1 MRKITLFFI
10 FSVGLSWGQTITD
23 TIQFMH
29 YNLLNY
35 RNITSYCTSS
45 HNSPSKKDDYMSTIV
60 GYLMPDIITVNEMVG
75 DGGTGANRLLTNALN
90 QDGRNYYKQANYSAN
105 SSLCNMLYYNKNK
118 FGLLNQTKIDR
129 ALNKT
134 QLVRQIDVYTLY
146 YLDNSELEL
155 GDTNFLTVYVA
166 HFKAGNTSSN
176 VADRA
181 KATESVMD
189 FHANNYKSN
198 HSYLFAGDFN
208 MYTSNEQGFINLV
221 GDPNTAIRFKDP
233 IRKPG
238 SWNNDGSYASIHT
251 QSTRVSGNC
260 FSGGG
265 MDDRF
270 DIVLCGQEIISNQ
283 RGYGYITGSYKALGN
298 DGQHF
303 NSSLNSG
310 TNNSVPANVLNALY
324 NMSDHLPV
332 AMQMKINR
340 TTAHSQKW
348 ANENF
353 LIMNNPVRSVLNWK
367 MQLPMQ
373 GYLSIIDMH
382 GKCLFFEKFDQNNHW
397 NQLNVSS
404 LSKGIYTAV
413 ITSGNQQIIYKKL
426 IKL

>member
-35 RNITSYCTSS
+35 RNITNYCTSS
-45 HNSPSKKDDYMSTIV
+45 TNSPSKKDEYMNTIV

-90 QDGRNYYKQANYSAN
+90 QDGRNFYKQANYSAN

-118 FGLLNQTKIDR
+118 FKLIRQDKIDR

-134 QLVRQIDVYTLY
+134 QLVRQMDVYTLY

-155 GDTNFLTVYVA
+155 GDTNFLTIYVA

-176 VADRA
+176 VSERA
-181 KATESVMD
+181 KATEAIMD
-189 FHANNYKSN
+189 YHSTNYKSD
-198 HSYLFAGDFN
+198 HSYLISGDFN

-221 GDPNTAIRFKDP
+221 GDPNTSIRFKDP
-233 IRKPG
+233 IRRSG
-238 SWNNDGSYASIHT
+238 SWNNNGSFATIHT
-251 QSTRVSGNC
+251 QSTRVSGSC

-270 DIVLCGQEIISNQ
+270 DMVLCGQEVISNQ
-283 RGYGYITGSYKALGN
+283 RGYGYIIGSYKALGN

-310 TNNSVPANVLNALY
+310 TNNSVPADVLNALF

-340 TTAHSQKW
+340 TTAHSQKRV
-348 ANENF
+348 NENF
-353 LIMNNPVRSVLNWK
+353 LIMNNPVRDLLTWK
-367 MQLPMQ
+367 MQLPMK
-373 GYLSIIDMH
+373 GHLSIIDIH
-382 GKCLFFEKFDQNNHW
+382 GKCLFLERINPNNKWH
-397 NQLNVSS
+397 QIDVTS
-404 LSKGIYTAV
+404 LSKGIYTV
-413 ITSGNQQIIYKKL
+413 IVTSGSSQIIRKKL

>member
-35 RNITSYCTSS
+35 RNITNYCTSS
-45 HNSPSKKDDYMSTIV
+45 TNSPSKKDDYMNTIV

-90 QDGRNYYKQANYSAN
+90 QDGRNFYKQANYSAN

-118 FGLLNQTKIDR
+118 FKLIRQDKIDR

-134 QLVRQIDVYTLY
+134 QLVRQIDVYMLY

-155 GDTNFLTVYVA
+155 GDTNFLTIYVA

-176 VADRA
+176 VSERA
-181 KATESVMD
+181 KATEAIMD
-189 FHANNYKSN
+189 YHSTNYKSD
-198 HSYLFAGDFN
+198 HSYLISGDLN

-221 GDPNTAIRFKDP
+221 GDPNTSIRFKDP
-233 IRKPG
+233 IRRSG
-238 SWNNDGSYASIHT
+238 SWNNNGSFATIHT
-251 QSTRVSGNC
+251 QSTHVSGSC
-260 FSGGG
+260 FSGGA

-270 DIVLCGQEIISNQ
+270 DMVLCGQEVISNQ
-283 RGYGYITGSYKALGN
+283 RGYGYISGSYKALGN

-310 TNNSVPANVLNALY
+310 SNNSVPADVLNSLY

-332 AMQMKINR
+332 AIQMKINR
-340 TTAHSQKW
+340 TTAHSQKRV
-348 ANENF
+348 NENF
-353 LIMNNPVRSVLNWK
+353 LIMNNPVRDLLTWK
-367 MQLPMQ
+367 MQLPME
-373 GYLSIIDMH
+373 GHLSIMDIH
-382 GKCLFFEKFDQNNHW
+382 GKYLFLERINPNNNWH
-397 NQLNVSS
+397 QLDLTS
-404 LSKGIYTAV
+404 LSKGIYSV
-413 ITSGNQQIIYKKL
+413 IVTSGSSQIIRKKL

>member
-45 HNSPSKKDDYMSTIV
+45 NNSPSKKDDYMSTIV

-134 QLVRQIDVYTLY
+134 QLVRHIDVYTLY

-348 ANENF
+348 VNENF

-373 GYLSIIDMH
+373 GYLSIFDMH

>member
-1 MRKITLFFI
+1 
-10 FSVGLSWGQTITD
+10 
-23 TIQFMH
+23 
-29 YNLLNY
+29 
-35 RNITSYCTSS
+35 
-45 HNSPSKKDDYMSTIV
+45 MSTIV

-90 QDGRNYYKQANYSAN
+90 QDRRNYYKQANYSAN

-332 AMQMKINR
+332 AMQMKINI

-348 ANENF
+348 VNENF

>member
-45 HNSPSKKDDYMSTIV
+45 NNSPSKKDDYMSTIV

-166 HFKAGNTSSN
+166 HFKAGNTTSN
-176 VADRA
+176 VAYRA

-348 ANENF
+348 VNENF

-373 GYLSIIDMH
+373 GYLSIFDMH

>member
-35 RNITSYCTSS
+35 RNITNYCTSS
-45 HNSPSKKDDYMSTIV
+45 TNSPSKKDDYMNTIV

-90 QDGRNYYKQANYSAN
+90 QGGRNFYKQANYSAN

-118 FGLLNQTKIDR
+118 FKLIRQDKIDR
-129 ALNKT
+129 ALNRT

-176 VADRA
+176 VSERA
-181 KATESVMD
+181 KATEAVMD
-189 FHANNYKSN
+189 YHSTNYSSD
-198 HSYLFAGDFN
+198 HSYLISGDFN

-221 GDPNTAIRFKDP
+221 GDPNTSIRFKDP
-233 IRKPG
+233 IRRSG
-238 SWNNDGSYASIHT
+238 SWNNNGSFATIHT
-251 QSTRVSGNC
+251 QSTRVSGSC

-270 DIVLCGQEIISNQ
+270 DMVLCGQEVISNQ
-283 RGYGYITGSYKALGN
+283 RGYGYIGGSYKALGN

-303 NSSLNSG
+303 NSNLNSG
-310 TNNSVPANVLNALY
+310 TNNSVPADVLNALY

-340 TTAHSQKW
+340 TTAHSQKRV
-348 ANENF
+348 NENF
-353 LIMNNPVRSVLNWK
+353 LIMNNPVRDLLTWK
-367 MQLPMQ
+367 MQLPME
-373 GYLSIIDMH
+373 GYLLIIDVH
-382 GKCLFFEKFDQNNHW
+382 GKCPFKEKINPNNNWH
-397 NQLNVSS
+397 QLNVTS
-404 LSKGIYTAV
+404 LTKGIYTIIV
-413 ITSGNQQIIYKKL
+413 TSRGNQIIRKKL

>member
-45 HNSPSKKDDYMSTIV
+45 NNSPSKKDDYMSTIV

-90 QDGRNYYKQANYSAN
+90 KDGRNYYKQANYSAN

-348 ANENF
+348 VNENF

-373 GYLSIIDMH
+373 GYLSIFDMH

>member
-45 HNSPSKKDDYMSTIV
+45 NNSPSKKDDYMSTIV

-90 QDGRNYYKQANYSAN
+90 KDGRNYYKQANYSAN

-270 DIVLCGQEIISNQ
+270 DIVLCGQEIISDQ

-348 ANENF
+348 VNENF

-382 GKCLFFEKFDQNNHW
+382 GKCLFLEKFDQNNHW

>member
-1 MRKITLFFI
+1 
-10 FSVGLSWGQTITD
+10 
-23 TIQFMH
+23 
-29 YNLLNY
+29 
-35 RNITSYCTSS
+35 
-45 HNSPSKKDDYMSTIV
+45 MSTIV

-221 GDPNTAIRFKDP
+221 GDPNTTIRFKDP

-348 ANENF
+348 VNENF
-353 LIMNNPVRSVLNWK
+353 LIMNNPVRNVLNWK

>member
-45 HNSPSKKDDYMSTIV
+45 NNSPSKKDDYMSTIV

-348 ANENF
+348 VNENF

-373 GYLSIIDMH
+373 GYLSIFDMH